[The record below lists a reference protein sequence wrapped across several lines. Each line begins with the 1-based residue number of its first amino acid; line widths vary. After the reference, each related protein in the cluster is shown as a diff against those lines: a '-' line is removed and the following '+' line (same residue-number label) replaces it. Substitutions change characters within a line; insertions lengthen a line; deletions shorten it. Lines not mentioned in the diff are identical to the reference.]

1 MFADG
6 PRGGFLGALNHEF
19 GEGRATQRRRVLEA
33 ALGVGRDTSL
43 ESGMSSRCGPCHGE
57 ILFSD
62 IVRQFAGR
70 RYLFIGLRAK

>member
-1 MFADG
+1 
-6 PRGGFLGALNHEF
+6 
-19 GEGRATQRRRVLEA
+19 
-33 ALGVGRDTSL
+33 
-43 ESGMSSRCGPCHGE
+43 MSSRCGPCHGE